1 MPAIN
6 DLLTSVTQCRLCE
19 AHLPHGARPL
29 VQLAPSAK
37 ILIAGQAPG
46 SRAHESGIPFH
57 DPSGDR
63 LREWLGVSPAVF
75 YDPNQIALLP
85 MGFCYPGRGNNGD
98 LPPRPECEPAWR
110 TELLDQLPHLKM
122 TLVLGQYAQRYH
134 FGATGSTLTDRVK
147 SWQTWWPDKVPLPHP
162 SPRNNAWLSK
172 NPWFERNLLPA
183 LKPQIA
189 TVLTG

>member
-1 MPAIN
+1 MPAID

-19 AHLPHGARPL
+19 THLPHGARPL

-85 MGFCYPGRGNNGD
+85 MGFCYPGRGKSGD
-98 LPPRPECEPAWR
+98 LPPRSECEPAWR
-110 TELLDQLPHLKM
+110 TELLAQLPHLKM
-122 TLVLGQYAQRYH
+122 ILVLGQYAQRYH

-183 LKPQIA
+183 LKQQIA